1 MSQPFSAATTQKIRV
16 LITAQWA
23 SSDPEN
29 GFQLY
34 VGDVQFS
41 TVPAMQMQPA
51 AALSLSPG
59 SQCKPSVS
67 SSRLQLMLHGMQD
80 KRKRW
85 VNQTCG
91 CGHRFN
97 FRCLVDL

>member
-51 AALSLSPG
+51 ATLSLSPG

-80 KRKRW
+80 KRKR
-85 VNQTCG
+85 
-91 CGHRFN
+91 
-97 FRCLVDL
+97 